1 MEDVDIKYENG
12 VIYMIKHKTDDTKEF
27 YIGSSKN
34 FKKRCGSHKTACN
47 NQNSKKYNLKVYKYI
62 RENDGWDCWN
72 MNVLYDYPCKNKY
85 KLELEEQLAVKK
97 YKSTLNKIIPR
108 RTKKEYREDNIERL
122 KEYKKEHYKDNKE
135 IAGQYYKNNKEKIL
149 QREKEYRQNNK
160 EEIAEKD
167 KKRYQKNKEEILQK
181 KKEHYEANKKKI
193 AEKNKEL
200 YETNKEEIAE
210 KRKIK
215 INCDICNRLVRKSD
229 IATHKKTNYCMNYQK
244 SLV

>member
-12 VIYMIKHKTDDTKEF
+12 VIYMIHHKTDDTKEF
-27 YIGSSKN
+27 YIGSSFE
-34 FKKRCGSHKTACN
+34 FKARCRAHKSDCN
-47 NQNSKKYNLKVYKYI
+47 NQNNKNYNYKVYKYI
-62 RENDGWDCWN
+62 RENGGFNEWRI
-72 MNVLYDYPCKNKY
+72 VKLYDYPCKNKY
-85 KLELEEQLAVKK
+85 QLELEEQRMVKK
-97 YKSTLNKIIPR
+97 YKSTLNTQIPR
-108 RTKKEYREDNIERL
+108 RTKKEYR
-122 KEYKKEHYKDNKE
+122 KDNKKKILQKE
-135 IAGQYYKNNKEKIL
+135 TERYQNNKEKIL

-167 KKRYQKNKEEILQK
+167 KKRYQKNKEKILQQK
-181 KKEHYEANKKKI
+181 KGYYEANKKKI